1 MVQVHA
7 VCPRLM
13 DDIQDWSMV
22 SPDWS
27 CQVLAFTITRP
38 ILAINAQNTV

>member
-7 VCPRLM
+7 VCSKLM
-13 DDIQDWSMV
+13 GDIQDWSIV

-27 CQVLAFTITRP
+27 CQMLAFTITRP
-38 ILAINAQNTV
+38 ILAINARNTV